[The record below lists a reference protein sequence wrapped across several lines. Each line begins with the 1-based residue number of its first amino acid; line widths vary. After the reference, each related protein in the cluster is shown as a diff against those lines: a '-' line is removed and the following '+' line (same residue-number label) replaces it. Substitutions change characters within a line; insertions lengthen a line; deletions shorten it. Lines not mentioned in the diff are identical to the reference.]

1 MKPVDLEQLDA
12 LRADAASTAL
22 AAGTV
27 SDLGCLFASLQR
39 SASNARVAYMGALH
53 TDYPAMAAE
62 LRASRI
68 ALARAARVEAAAV
81 EMRQGAD
88 KPLPW
93 GEWPRLLAAF
103 DAATTT
109 SDSHHG

>member
-1 MKPVDLEQLDA
+1 MFDLDA
-12 LRADAASTAL
+12 IDRLYAEWRNPYCPCPDIAQREVMCAL
-22 AAGTV
+22 AN
-27 SDLGCLFASLQR
+27 SWPSL
-39 SASNARVAYMGALH
+39 
-53 TDYPAMAAE
+53 AAE

-103 DAATTT
+103 DAALTEVPQ
-109 SDSHHG
+109 